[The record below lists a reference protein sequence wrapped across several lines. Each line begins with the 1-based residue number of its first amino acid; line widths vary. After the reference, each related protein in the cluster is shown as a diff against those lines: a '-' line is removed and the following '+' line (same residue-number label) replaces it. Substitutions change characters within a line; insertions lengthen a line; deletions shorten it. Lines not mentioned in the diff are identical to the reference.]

1 MMNATRERVAHPFQR
16 GFNPIRERE
25 CAAGGIEQV
34 FALCRGAPRHRWR
47 VVARRAAACSRADE
61 EGAATMFSSNSC
73 RAAAVAA
80 LCVVAPAGWAAAP
93 DDLAVVTAAP
103 EAAAVS
109 PAIDYALETEMVV
122 HNWVLCVS
130 APIAEHLA
138 ESRAT
143 GIESARSAYATVA
156 SARSCGRFS
165 ELRVILRERL
175 NAFADES
182 GHDTRVFGALVNLS
196 GDWASAFLVS
206 GDLLEE

>member
-1 MMNATRERVAHPFQR
+1 
-16 GFNPIRERE
+16 
-25 CAAGGIEQV
+25 
-34 FALCRGAPRHRWR
+34 
-47 VVARRAAACSRADE
+47 
-61 EGAATMFSSNSC
+61 MFSSNSC

-103 EAAAVS
+103 EAAAVL

-138 ESRAT
+138 EARSS
-143 GIESARSAYATVA
+143 GIESARSAYATLA
-156 SARSCGRFS
+156 NARSCGRFS